1 MFSPVFL
8 PALLLTSAWAQQVPT
23 ASLEVIGQLVA
34 QSSVLLGDKLD
45 TLLADSTLHRHDRP
59 LAESMLQ
66 STEFIELLATV
77 QSVLNATSQLQ
88 EDIELVR
95 GRQAASAAVQA
106 TQLLILAVY
115 FMTIFSI
122 YLVKRCQE
130 AREKS
135 QQKDFELLEQQLRQ
149 RRHQRR
155 TAAAKEKSTPAASLE

>member
-1 MFSPVFL
+1 MVNPVFL
-8 PALLLTSAWAQQVPT
+8 PALLLASAWAEQPPPAT
-23 ASLEVIGQLVA
+23 LDIIASLVSRSFLSQQE
-34 QSSVLLGDKLD
+34 KLD
-45 TLLADSTLHRHDRP
+45 TLLADDTCNIRIDLVVE
-59 LAESMLQ
+59 A
-66 STEFIELLATV
+66 V

-106 TQLLILAVY
+106 TQLLILTFY
-115 FMTIFSI
+115 FVTLFSI

-135 QQKDFELLEQQLRQ
+135 QQKDFELLEQHLRQ

>member
-1 MFSPVFL
+1 MVNPVFL
-8 PALLLTSAWAQQVPT
+8 PALLLASAWAEQPPPAT
-23 ASLEVIGQLVA
+23 LDIIASLVSRSFLSQ
-34 QSSVLLGDKLD
+34 QKKLD
-45 TLLADSTLHRHDRP
+45 TLLADDTCELSNIR
-59 LAESMLQ
+59 
-66 STEFIELLATV
+66 IELIWEAV

-88 EDIELVR
+88 EDNELLR

-115 FMTIFSI
+115 FVTIFSI

-135 QQKDFELLEQQLRQ
+135 QQKDFELLEKQLRQ

>member
-8 PALLLTSAWAQQVPT
+8 PALLLTSAWAQQPPP
-23 ASLEVIGQLVA
+23 ASLEGIAQLVA
-34 QSSVLLGDKLD
+34 RIALSQGDKLD
-45 TLLADSTLHRHDRP
+45 TLLADDTCELR
-59 LAESMLQ
+59 
-66 STEFIELLATV
+66 IELVWETV
-77 QSVLNATSQLQ
+77 LSVLNATSQLQ
-88 EDIELVR
+88 EDNELLR

-115 FMTIFSI
+115 FVTIFSI

-135 QQKDFELLEQQLRQ
+135 QQKDFELLEKQLRQ

-155 TAAAKEKSTPAASLE
+155 SAAAKEKSAPAASLE

>member
-1 MFSPVFL
+1 MVNPVFL
-8 PALLLTSAWAQQVPT
+8 PALLLASAWAEQPPPAT
-23 ASLEVIGQLVA
+23 LDIIASLVSRSFLSQQG
-34 QSSVLLGDKLD
+34 KLD
-45 TLLADSTLHRHDRP
+45 TLLADDTC
-59 LAESMLQ
+59 
-66 STEFIELLATV
+66 ELRMELVWETV
-77 QSVLNATSQLQ
+77 LSVLNATSQLQ

-106 TQLLILAVY
+106 TQLLILTLY
-115 FMTIFSI
+115 FVTLFSI

-135 QQKDFELLEQQLRQ
+135 QQKDFELLEQHLRQ

>member
-1 MFSPVFL
+1 MVSPVFL
-8 PALLLTSAWAQQVPT
+8 PALLLTSAWAQEPPPAT
-23 ASLEVIGQLVA
+23 LDIIASLVSRSFLSLQ
-34 QSSVLLGDKLD
+34 DKLD
-45 TLLADSTLHRHDRP
+45 TLLADDTC
-59 LAESMLQ
+59 
-66 STEFIELLATV
+66 ELRMELVWETV
-77 QSVLNATSQLQ
+77 LSVLNATSQLQ
-88 EDIELVR
+88 EDNELLR

-106 TQLLILAVY
+106 TQLLILALY
-115 FMTIFSI
+115 FVTIFSI